1 MTWSLPLRSR
11 ALRKRL
17 DVLGLR
23 LSFGETGIDGAG
35 FLSII
40 SEVEERR
47 IFGGVAIDKNGE
59 LVCDRE

>member
-1 MTWSLPLRSR
+1 M
-11 ALRKRL
+11 
-17 DVLGLR
+17 LGLR
-23 LSFGETGIDGAG
+23 LSFGETEVDGAG

>member
-1 MTWSLPLRSR
+1 M
-11 ALRKRL
+11 
-17 DVLGLR
+17 LGRR
-23 LSFGETGIDGAG
+23 LSFGVTDADGNDG

-47 IFGGVAIDKNGE
+47 MFGGVVIDKNGE